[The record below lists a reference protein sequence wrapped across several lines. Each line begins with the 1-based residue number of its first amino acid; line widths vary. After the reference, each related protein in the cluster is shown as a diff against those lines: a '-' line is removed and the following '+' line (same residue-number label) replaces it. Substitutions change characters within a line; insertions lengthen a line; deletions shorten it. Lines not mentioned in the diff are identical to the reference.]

1 MVMAAAAV
9 AVAVLTVSCVRELD
23 FTRPVSENGAVV
35 NLTPVCIDPATKAD
49 GDQQTEPGDDTYKEN
64 LIVDY
69 YYFIYSD
76 ESGSNLLQSG
86 YSSGN
91 GATVIPL
98 GEFPIASGD
107 GWVYVVANLPTK
119 PASPVEGDEWFELN
133 TTTKGLQRVVQGG
146 STTQYAGTLEGL
158 QKIDF
163 GKNMPTSYPKSS
175 EFYEYTSATT
185 GIPKPEKFVMRTKN
199 LVKFTIVD
207 NTTTVNVK
215 AGLERVA
222 VKIIL
227 DMYVAKKVQQMAT
240 TVDGVEQY
248 KKSWDSDINHIQIYM
263 LWGSTRGNLAGTPVT
278 YGAQGV
284 LSSWFYSAS
293 PRYAMYTEPVGG
305 YFNGTFVE
313 GSVPS
318 DRYQSKDYPVMTT
331 VWDYVYVVD
340 ETQGEQGWIWNSN
353 LPSDADSDWKDTHRG
368 DYYYGDWAYVPDKEH
383 KQINTFV
390 DDDGVT
396 KQQRQSTTQTEI
408 KPYYKISSLPL
419 YTMPISWNVND
430 AHAPF
435 IKVILPW
442 QGYYEQAVDGHAAGE
457 RDTKTTEFYYKILI
471 PELTTLDANGCYHI
485 KLDLSVLGSTADE
498 VPVELSGQYHVVAW
512 NTPAQITGGDQSAG
526 RYLDCPTHYEF
537 YSQNEMN
544 IPVRSS
550 HNIVISSTPAPAATY
565 NNYSNTTVT
574 TGSLT
579 RHATDSTGTYYAIIA
594 SGSEK
599 VTVYHNLVKKLADMA
614 SKDVAPITYTFRIQ
628 HADDATYFKDIT
640 VVQYPSMYI
649 QAQLNSNYT
658 LGTTQTDRDRYL
670 GYVYVNNTQ
679 NSNNAYWYYTGG
691 LYGAS
696 GNRNPNMYVITTSVL
711 DPTLEYELGD
721 PRSSTI
727 NNLNFQF
734 ASAPAV
740 GETTNRRLSYYHPT
754 DDSDNVRSFV
764 APSFRIVSSYGR
776 FGTEKSRELAQR
788 RCAAYQEDGYPAGR
802 WRLPT
807 QAELEYITTLSSK
820 TLIPT
825 LFNVGGTY
833 WSAQSAVTVNSDGTV
848 SPNNT
853 ESAFARCVYDEWY
866 WSRKDNNGNETN
878 VVNKTIFT
886 WGDEN
891 LAN

>member
-23 FTRPVSENGAVV
+23 FTRPVNENGAVV

-49 GDQQTEPGDDTYKEN
+49 GDQKTEPGADTYQEN

-185 GIPKPEKFVMRTKN
+185 GIPKPEKFVMRTKK

-240 TVDGVEQY
+240 TVDGGEQY

-368 DYYYGDWAYVPDKEH
+368 DYYYGDWAYDPDKEH

-550 HNIVISSTPAPAATY
+550 HNIVISSTPAPSATY
-565 NNYSNTTVT
+565 NNYTNINVS
-574 TGSLT
+574 TGTLS
-579 RHATDSTGTYYAIIA
+579 RHATDSTGNNYVIST

-599 VTVYHNLVKKLADMA
+599 VTVHHKLTTTIADLA
-614 SKDVAPITYTFRIQ
+614 SRDIAPITYTFRIQ

-640 VVQYPSMYI
+640 VVQYPSLYI
-649 QAQLNSNYT
+649 ENRVNSNW
-658 LGTTQTDRDRYL
+658 TTSGNQFNTQY
-670 GYVYVNNTQ
+670 GYVYVNTPRTTSGQ
-679 NSNNAYWYYTGG
+679 SWQTVVGITSRNSGT
-691 LYGAS
+691 S
-696 GNRNPNMYVITTSVL
+696 SNPNTYLISTKVL
-711 DPTLEYELGD
+711 ASELGYILGD
-721 PRSSTI
+721 PRVDVI
-727 NNLNFQF
+727 NNLVPANSTTFS
-734 ASAPAV
+734 SAPALY
-740 GETTNRRLSYYHPT
+740 GNSPRRLSYYYPAEET
-754 DDSDNVRSFV
+754 DRTRNMV
-764 APSFRIVSSYGR
+764 APAFRIASSYGQSYLINR
-776 FGTEKSRELAQR
+776 DNARL

-807 QAELEYITTLSSK
+807 MAEIQYITNLSGK
-820 TLIPT
+820 LIPR
-825 LFNVGGTY
+825 LFNDTAYGTTSVY
-833 WSAQSAVTVNSDGTV
+833 MSANGIVSINNGVVSVNT
-848 SPNNT
+848 T
-853 ESAFARCVYDEWY
+853 ATQAFVRCVYDEWF
-866 WSRKDNNGNETN
+866 WGPGRVTN
-878 VVNKTIFT
+878 TVFT
-886 WGDEN
+886 WGDKQR
-891 LAN
+891 

>member
-23 FTRPVSENGAVV
+23 FTRPVNENGAVV

-49 GDQQTEPGDDTYKEN
+49 GDQKTEPGADTYQEN

-185 GIPKPEKFVMRTKN
+185 GIPKPEKFVMRTKK

-240 TVDGVEQY
+240 TVDGGEQY

-368 DYYYGDWAYVPDKEH
+368 DYYYGDWAYDPDKEH

-649 QAQLNSNYT
+649 INDPNSGGSN
-658 LGTTQTDRDRYL
+658 GTSR
-670 GYVYVNNTQ
+670 GYVYVN
-679 NSNNAYWYYTGG
+679 
-691 LYGAS
+691 
-696 GNRNPNMYVITTSVL
+696 GNRQANDNWTRVRTAQSGTNNNFNMYVVTASVL
-711 DPTLEYELGD
+711 SESSLLIGNPRGTGTVTAGTPTWV
-721 PRSSTI
+721 
-727 NNLNFQF
+727 
-734 ASAPAV
+734 SAPGV
-740 GETTNRRLSYYHPT
+740 EGTSGRTLSSSYRRTEGSTTAANL
-754 DDSDNVRSFV
+754 V
-764 APSFRIVSSYGR
+764 APKLRVASSWGAAGSYSY
-776 FGTEKSRELAQR
+776 ENASR
-788 RCAAYQEDGYPAGR
+788 RCASYQEDGLPAGR

-807 QAELEYITTLSSK
+807 AGEIEFLVNLSAK
-820 TLIPT
+820 KLIPL
-825 LFNVGGTY
+825 LFGEIGDSSSY
-833 WSAQSAVTVNSDGTV
+833 WCGNGYVTVTVSYDGNTSTV
-848 SPNNT
+848 SPSTGTSGTNRT
-853 ESAFARCVYDEWY
+853 RCVYDEWY
-866 WSRKDNNGNETN
+866 WGETKN
-878 VVNKTIFT
+878 TDAIRATYRNTFT
-886 WGDEN
+886 WGDEYS
-891 LAN
+891 AN